1 MKKTVALILSSLFLV
16 LAASGSAIAAQHAID
31 GAVCKKPGSKSTVKG
46 QVFQCMKEKKK
57 LKWRAQAPQEM
68 PVTTPTPAP
77 AASVLPIV
85 PVVSLEVLDSQNK
98 DFISGVPVKATIYL
112 SPTTALPTSKYF
124 LVVNAPRGLAS
135 NCKSGGQSTG
145 KSSMYRTGFPG
156 RPLLEGRTNIFPIPS
171 FPITMECFLA
181 EAPAYKFF
189 VVQASSLNAMETA
202 ASPITT
208 IDLPGYVAPTPKPT
222 PSRTTSS
229 QLNIS
234 AGQVCAPE
242 GFSVKA
248 TDGQTYVCKKP
259 TVGSGLRWAIQP

>member
-1 MKKTVALILSSLFLV
+1 MKRTGVVILSSLFLA
-16 LAASGSAIAAQHAID
+16 LAAPGSAIAAENARD
-31 GAVCKKPGSKSTVKG
+31 GAACKKPGSKSTVKG
-46 QVFQCMKEKKK
+46 QVLQCTKEKKK
-57 LKWRAQAPQEM
+57 LKWRAQAPQEL
-68 PVTTPTPAP
+68 TAETPTPTP
-77 AASVLPIV
+77 TVNVLPIV

-98 DFISGVPVKATIYL
+98 DFILGVPVKATIFL
-112 SPTTALPTSKYF
+112 SPTTKLPTSKYF

-135 NCKSGGQSTG
+135 SCKSGGQSTG
-145 KSSMYRTGFPG
+145 ISIMYRTGIPG
-156 RPLLEGRTNIFPIPS
+156 RPLLEGRTNIYPIPS
-171 FPITMECFLA
+171 FPITMECSLA

-189 VVQASSLNAMETA
+189 VVQASSPIAMETA

-259 TVGSGLRWAIQP
+259 TVGSGLRWTIQP